1 MPTFTRRQLILAT
14 TGFTASLAGFGPAFA
29 QTLAT
34 PIRVILPV
42 SAGSGLDTIARAGQ
56 NALSKQ
62 LTQPVV
68 IENLP
73 GAGGIIGTGNLVK
86 APADGRTIAFVSNNH
101 SVNPSVYRK
110 MPFDS
115 LKDITPICVIG
126 ETPFLLVVNPAK
138 LPVKNAKELQAAL
151 KAKPDYYNYASS
163 GNGTIIH
170 LAAEMFLDAA
180 DVKAGHIP
188 YKGMGGMVTDIISGQ
203 VDFGVV
209 AINVAQQ
216 HLKNGSL
223 RAVGVMGAMRIA
235 SVPDIPTFKEQGFN
249 DMEVGGWFAVVA
261 PKGLPPAEVTRLHKA
276 IVAAWNTAEVKEAM
290 AKQENIVHPMTP
302 EASAQF
308 MKSEQARYAR
318 IVQKADIKLD

>member
-1 MPTFTRRQLILAT
+1 MPIAHRRQFIALT
-14 TGFTASLAGFGPAFA
+14 TCFAAGLAGFAPALA
-29 QTLAT
+29 QTSGT
-34 PIRVILPV
+34 PLRVILPV

-56 NALSKQ
+56 NALGKQ
-62 LTQPVV
+62 LNQPVV

-73 GAGGIIGTGNLVK
+73 GAGGITGTAHLVK
-86 APADGRTIAFVSNNH
+86 APADGKTIAFVSNNH
-101 SVNPSVYRK
+101 SVNPSVYKK

-115 LKDITPICVIG
+115 LNDITPISVIG
-126 ETPFLLVVNPAK
+126 ETPFLLVVNPSR

-151 KAKPDYYNYASS
+151 KAKPDFYNYASS

-180 DVKAGHIP
+180 DVKAKHIP
-188 YKGMGGMVTDIISGQ
+188 YKGMGPMVTDIISGQ

-216 HLKNGSL
+216 HLKGGTL
-223 RAVGVMGAMRIA
+223 RAIGVMGAKRIPSLA
-235 SVPDIPTFKEQGFN
+235 DLPTFKEQGFN
-249 DMEVGGWFAVVA
+249 DVEVGGWFAVIA
-261 PKGLPPAEVTRLHKA
+261 PKGLPPAEVKRLHGA
-276 IVAAWNTAEVKEAM
+276 VVAAWNTAEVKEAM
-290 AKQENIVHPMTP
+290 AKQENIVNPMTP
-302 EASAQF
+302 EVSAQF